1 MYNNTIRKKYQSQKN
16 LIIITTREIKD
27 DQEYTLNV
35 VYFGLIESTDKDIT
49 IEYLKNDGK
58 YYLKKIQHTD
68 NLENVAPFAIA
79 KETMS
84 DKLKWA
90 MNNLQN
96 GMRVI

>member
-1 MYNNTIRKKYQSQKN
+1 M
-16 LIIITTREIKD
+16 TTREIKD
-27 DQEYTLNV
+27 EQEYTLNGV
-35 VYFGLIESTDKDIT
+35 TFGLIEMTDEDIT

-58 YYLKKIQHTD
+58 YYLKTIEHTD

-96 GMRVI
+96 GLRVV